1 MTSLHYIINIK
12 NPFLRLKPGIK
23 VAAIIFFVLLL
34 DQWLKFHIKLN
45 YEYGQETYL
54 FGQEWAQLKFVENE
68 GMAFGI
74 TFDWKYGKLLLSVF
88 RIIMVGGLIWYIA
101 QLIKA
106 KMPNGLVYA
115 IGFITAG
122 AIGNIIDSV
131 FYGLIFTES
140 YHMGGEVAQL
150 VPMGQGYGTF
160 LHGKV
165 VDMLYFPIHNFS
177 APDWI
182 PYFGGED
189 YLFFSPI
196 FNIADAAITCGVVS
210 ILLFQG
216 SFFKE
221 EVLPG
226 ASTAAAAVVASNNN
240 DGVLVENPYSSTA
253 DIAASVA
260 GLSEHV

>member
-1 MTSLHYIINIK
+1 
-12 NPFLRLKPGIK
+12 LKPGIK
-23 VAAIIFFVLLL
+23 VAAIVFLVLLL

-54 FGQEWAQLKFVENE
+54 FGKEWAQLKFVENE

-88 RIIMVGGLIWYIA
+88 RIIMVGGLIWYIG

-115 IGFITAG
+115 VGLITAG

-140 YHMGGEVAQL
+140 YHMGGDIAKL

-165 VDMLYFPIHNFS
+165 VDMLYFPLHNFYV
-177 APDWI
+177 PDWV
-182 PYFGGED
+182 PYFGGD
-189 YLFFSPI
+189 SYLFFSPI
-196 FNIADAAITCGVVS
+196 FNIADAAITCGVLS

-221 EVLPG
+221 DEK
-226 ASTAAAAVVASNNN
+226 STAAVTSAAAAVTLGNNN
-240 DGVLVENPYSSTA
+240 GVSIENPYSDAA

-260 GLSEHV
+260 VLTEHV

>member
-1 MTSLHYIINIK
+1 
-12 NPFLRLKPGIK
+12 LKPGIK
-23 VAAIIFFVLLL
+23 VAIIIFVVLLL

-54 FGQEWAQLKFVENE
+54 FGKDWAQLKFVENE

-74 TFDWKYGKLLLSVF
+74 TFDWKYGKLLLSLF
-88 RIIMVGGLIWYIA
+88 RIIMVGGLIWYIG

-115 IGFITAG
+115 VGFITAG

-131 FYGLIFTES
+131 FYGLIFTQS
-140 YHMGGEVAQL
+140 DHMGGDIAKL
-150 VPMGQGYGTF
+150 VPMGEGYGHF

-165 VDMLYFPIHNFS
+165 VDMLYFPMHTFS
-177 APDWI
+177 VPEWI
-182 PYFGGED
+182 PFLGGED

-196 FNIADAAITCGVVS
+196 FNIADASITCGVVS
-210 ILLFQG
+210 ILLFQN

-221 EVLPG
+221 ENTATEANL
-226 ASTAAAAVVASNNN
+226 ASATAAIALSDSSRNGTTSEADLHTEAAEVAAAVAN
-240 DGVLVENPYSSTA
+240 LT
-253 DIAASVA
+253 
-260 GLSEHV
+260 EHV

>member
-1 MTSLHYIINIK
+1 LRSLFQY
-12 NPFLRLKPGIK
+12 FLQKKSFFRLKPGIK
-23 VAAIIFFVLLL
+23 VAIIIFLVLLF
-34 DQWLKFHIKLN
+34 DQWLKFYIKLN

-54 FGQEWAQLKFVENE
+54 MGKEWAQLKFVENE

-74 TFDWKYGKLLLSVF
+74 TFAWKYGKLLLSLF
-88 RIIMVGGLIWYIA
+88 RIIMVGGLIWYIG

-115 IGFITAG
+115 VSFITAG

-140 YHMGGEVAQL
+140 NHLGGNVAEI
-150 VPMGQGYGTF
+150 VPFGTGYGKF

-196 FNIADAAITCGVVS
+196 FNIADASITCGVIS

-221 EVLPG
+221 ENNSPEI
-226 ASTAAAAVVASNNN
+226 TAAASINLTSEGAS
-240 DGVLVENPYSSTA
+240 A
-253 DIAASVA
+253 AASTFMEA
-260 GLSEHV
+260 ADTAASIASLSDNV